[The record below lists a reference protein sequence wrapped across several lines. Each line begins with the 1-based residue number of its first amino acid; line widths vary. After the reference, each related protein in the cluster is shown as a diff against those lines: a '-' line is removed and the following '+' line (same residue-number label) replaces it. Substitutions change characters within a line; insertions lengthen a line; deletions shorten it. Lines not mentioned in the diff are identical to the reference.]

1 MTPNN
6 TLVSLGVA
14 CVLGILSFVLTL
26 YLIPIVARYVE
37 RRGIFGK
44 DINKRGTPVRERERC
59 VDEAAAAAA
68 AAAMIVSACL
78 LLAPQ
83 AGDKPVPESLGLAV
97 GVVFLVHVILFQQF
111 VFFQDGDRE
120 WMVEYNA
127 ALATVCA
134 GPVKAR

>member
-44 DINKRGTPVRERERC
+44 DINKRGTPVRGRD
-59 VDEAAAAAA
+59 V
-68 AAAMIVSACL
+68 
-78 LLAPQ
+78 
-83 AGDKPVPESLGLAV
+83 
-97 GVVFLVHVILFQQF
+97 
-111 VFFQDGDRE
+111 
-120 WMVEYNA
+120 
-127 ALATVCA
+127 
-134 GPVKAR
+134 